1 MVTAINQLYS
11 VFILTH
17 ILRQHHHIRGYG
29 SLVVANHN
37 LCHATFSYQQYSL

>member
-17 ILRQHHHIRGYG
+17 ILRQEDDGRAVDT
-29 SLVVANHN
+29 L
-37 LCHATFSYQQYSL
+37 